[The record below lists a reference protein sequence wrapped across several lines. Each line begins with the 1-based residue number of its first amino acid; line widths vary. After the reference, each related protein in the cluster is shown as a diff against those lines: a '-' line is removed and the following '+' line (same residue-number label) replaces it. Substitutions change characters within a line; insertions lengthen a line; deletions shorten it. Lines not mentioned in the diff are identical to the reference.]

1 MPASSS
7 DVVSFYEPE
16 PEGEAWSIPSLREP
30 RYSQSLERGLAILS
44 SFTPERPIRGIAD
57 VADELGMRR
66 STTHRYMS
74 TLVALGYLEQGAAR
88 KYRLGLR
95 VTDLGMSA
103 LNSTALR
110 EHARPYLEELCRQS
124 SYTVSLAVLDGPE
137 IVYVDRVRSSRRTQ
151 GGMDLDLA
159 PGARL
164 PAYSTAMGKL
174 LMAFLPEEEQ
184 RTLLAEVK
192 PTRMG
197 PNTITSK
204 TQLRAELEEHPRGG
218 VRGERSGARGG
229 AVCDRG
235 AGSLGVPRGGG
246 CCEHDGARLDDL
258 AGGACGAPRPT
269 PGGRRRSSLGALGVP
284 TRGRAYGSALSG
296 REGGPER
303 GAPRVWGK
311 RAARGCHAP
320 KGEQSAVH
328 APRSGCVDGACLCVP
343 LGSRCDEACV
353 DGACVCPRR

>member
-1 MPASSS
+1 MSTSSS

-44 SFTPERPIRGIAD
+44 SFTPERPVRGIAD
-57 VADELGMRR
+57 VADDLGMRR

-137 IVYVDRVRSSRRTQ
+137 IVYVDRVRSARRTQ
-151 GGMDLDLA
+151 GKDLDLA
-159 PGARL
+159 PGSRL
-164 PAYSTAMGKL
+164 PAYCTAMGKL
-174 LMAFLPEEEQ
+174 LLAFLPEEEQ
-184 RTLLAEVK
+184 RNLLSEIR

-204 TQLRAELEEHPRGG
+204 SQLRAELENVREEGFAVNDQELAPELYAIAAPVRSESHEVVAAASLTAHSSLISLEELVEHLGPHL
-218 VRGERSGARGG
+218 VAT
-229 AVCDRG
+229 ADRI
-235 AGSLGVPRGGG
+235 S
-246 CCEHDGARLDDL
+246 ARLGYRREDER
-258 AGGACGAPRPT
+258 AGGR
-269 PGGRRRSSLGALGVP
+269 
-284 TRGRAYGSALSG
+284 
-296 REGGPER
+296 
-303 GAPRVWGK
+303 
-311 RAARGCHAP
+311 
-320 KGEQSAVH
+320 
-328 APRSGCVDGACLCVP
+328 
-343 LGSRCDEACV
+343 
-353 DGACVCPRR
+353 